1 MLQKYPIK
9 IFAYGECEI
18 SAFGRCDMSGFVRRD
33 INLLRKFVKYP
44 ASQDVIVTE
53 PKNES
58 NVGVY
63 RTPPGGR
70 FCRWSPIVINKKR
83 AADAAREDLE
93 TGITTIIIRKK
104 ITTPRADHDPF
115 TIYFLFIWNMSFS
128 GNDNSPFFI

>member
-1 MLQKYPIK
+1 MQKYPIK

-63 RTPPGGR
+63 RIGFTSRIFTNG
-70 FCRWSPIVINKKR
+70 IKR
-83 AADAAREDLE
+83 
-93 TGITTIIIRKK
+93 TGISL
-104 ITTPRADHDPF
+104 
-115 TIYFLFIWNMSFS
+115 LFML
-128 GNDNSPFFI
+128 NSL